1 MKLNKKQKR
10 TIIISSILILISL
23 IVWQSFGG
31 EIFTKTEILIEK
43 NDEMLGT
50 SYKEWKDQ
58 FVLGLDYTL
67 AFIGLVVSVTVLFL
81 WRLKTSTK

>member
-1 MKLNKKQKR
+1 MKLNRKQKR

-67 AFIGLVVSVTVLFL
+67 TFIGLVVSVTVLFL

>member
-67 AFIGLVVSVTVLFL
+67 TFIGLVVSVTVLFL

>member
-1 MKLNKKQKR
+1 MKLNRKQKR
-10 TIIISSILILISL
+10 TIIISSILIFISL

-67 AFIGLVVSVTVLFL
+67 TFIGLVVSVTVLFL

>member
-1 MKLNKKQKR
+1 MKLNRKQKR
-10 TIIISSILILISL
+10 TIIISSILIFISL

>member
-1 MKLNKKQKR
+1 MKLNRKQKR